1 MSKIV
6 TPESNR
12 RQFTRLPFVSKVQLY
27 SGTSA
32 WDCEIVDISLK
43 GVLFS
48 KPSEQWTGK
57 LNEIYRISISLS
69 NSPTISM
76 NIEIVHIGEN
86 NIGAKWNKIDVDSF
100 SRLKR
105 LLELNTIERN
115 RITKEIGYL

>member
-1 MSKIV
+1 MSKK
-6 TPESNR
+6 TKSQHER
-12 RQFTRLPFVSKVQLY
+12 RQFKRLPFATKVQLF

-32 WDCEIVDISLK
+32 WMCEIIDISLK
-43 GVLFS
+43 GVLFN
-48 KPSEQWTGK
+48 KPNDWNGK
-57 LNEIYRISISLS
+57 LNDVYRISISLS

-76 NIEIVHIGEN
+76 NIIVAHLDQN

-115 RITKEIGYL
+115 RIIKEISYL

>member
-1 MSKIV
+1 MSKTTI
-6 TPESNR
+6 PQKDR
-12 RQFTRLPFVSKVQLY
+12 RQFKRLPFVSKMQLF

-32 WDCEIVDISLK
+32 WVCEIIDISLK

-48 KPSEQWTGK
+48 CPKDWQGK
-57 LNEIYRISISLS
+57 INDIYRISISLY

-76 NIEIVHIGEN
+76 NIVVVHADKDSIGV
-86 NIGAKWNKIDVDSF
+86 KWNKIDVDSF

-115 RITKEIGYL
+115 RIAKEIGFL